1 MSSSRLRTCRRRSW
15 RSRARPTPRS
25 TAAPCFPTP
34 RTRRLRSARPILL
47 EADTGPGRGN
57 AGPDAA
63 SSASLAHTAVAK
75 ARLAGR
81 KGVKNL
87 DQEKDPIKSLKSA
100 ANGNFAPAY
109 KAIRTDRYLYVL
121 YANGQTEL
129 YDMLYDPAQLRSLA
143 ADRRFKPVRNFLFN
157 ALVSLATCAGASCR
171 ADLPPEPLPLK
182 HKPGAK
188 TGKPVN

>member
-1 MSSSRLRTCRRRSW
+1 MAS
-15 RSRARPTPRS
+15 
-25 TAAPCFPTP
+25 AA
-34 RTRRLRSARPILL
+34 
-47 EADTGPGRGN
+47 N
-57 AGPDAA
+57 
-63 SSASLAHTAVAK
+63 LAHTATAK

-129 YDMLYDPAQLRSLA
+129 YDMLYDPAQVRSLA
-143 ADRRFKPVRNFLFN
+143 ADRRFKPVRKYLFN
-157 ALVSLATCAGASCR
+157 ALVSLATCAGAGCR
-171 ADLPPEPLPLK
+171 AEIPPEPLPLK
-182 HKPGAK
+182 
-188 TGKPVN
+188 GKPKAKR